1 MYLFIFYLFYS
12 VLGVLSCC
20 VIRKE
25 IRDIDHLEVERSG
38 MHLNYPWKR
47 AMFVNILS
55 PDFTLS
61 RLKPSFFFL
70 LLLPLETIILREK
83 KSSIVFIPRK
93 FTPPKN
99 QIFFLTNFKLWFFL
113 LKNRPIINF
122 MDNLINYPVHPSQ
135 NTQKKIIHKRN
146 SSNFLNQYQKHF
158 CSISLRIF
166 LSFENRGAN
175 MQIPLL
181 FAATTTRSIPSR
193 YFQTFA

>member
-113 LKNRPIINF
+113 LKNRSIINF
-122 MDNLINYPVHPSQ
+122 MNNLINYPVHPSQ

>member
-1 MYLFIFYLFYS
+1 M
-12 VLGVLSCC
+12 
-20 VIRKE
+20 
-25 IRDIDHLEVERSG
+25 EVERSG

-61 RLKPSFFFL
+61 RLKPSFFL
-70 LLLPLETIILREK
+70 LLLLFPLETIILREK

-135 NTQKKIIHKRN
+135 NTQKKIIHKRYFIKPFVKFFK
-146 SSNFLNQYQKHF
+146 SIKHF
-158 CSISLRIF
+158 FSISLRIF

>member
-1 MYLFIFYLFYS
+1 
-12 VLGVLSCC
+12 
-20 VIRKE
+20 
-25 IRDIDHLEVERSG
+25 

-61 RLKPSFFFL
+61 RLKPSFFLLL

-113 LKNRPIINF
+113 SKNRPIINF
-122 MDNLINYPVHPSQ
+122 MDNLINYPVHSSQ
-135 NTQKKIIHKRN
+135 NTQKKFIKFFKSISETFLFDFVTNFSQLREQRREYAN
-146 SSNFLNQYQKHF
+146 SSPLRSNNNKIDT
-158 CSISLRIF
+158 ISLFSNIRINYRVF
-166 LSFENRGAN
+166 AIPFERNKDGGKGGEGKEG
-175 MQIPLL
+175 
-181 FAATTTRSIPSR
+181 SR
-193 YFQTFA
+193 T

>member
-1 MYLFIFYLFYS
+1 M
-12 VLGVLSCC
+12 
-20 VIRKE
+20 
-25 IRDIDHLEVERSG
+25 EVERSG

-61 RLKPSFFFL
+61 RLKPSFFL
-70 LLLPLETIILREK
+70 LLLLFPLETIILREK